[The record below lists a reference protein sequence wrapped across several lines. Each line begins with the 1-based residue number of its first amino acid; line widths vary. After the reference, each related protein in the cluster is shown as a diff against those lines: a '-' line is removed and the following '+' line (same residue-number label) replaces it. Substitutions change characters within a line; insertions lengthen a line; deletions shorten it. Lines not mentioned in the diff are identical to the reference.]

1 MWKGKWEKYKKGY
14 KVIVGGIEGE
24 RDKVDIEGGIEGG
37 IEEGIEGEIE
47 GKIEVEERD

>member
-1 MWKGKWEKYKKGY
+1 LWKGKWEKYKKGY

-24 RDKVDIEGGIEGG
+24 RDKGTKVDIEGG
-37 IEEGIEGEIE
+37 IEEGIEGDIE